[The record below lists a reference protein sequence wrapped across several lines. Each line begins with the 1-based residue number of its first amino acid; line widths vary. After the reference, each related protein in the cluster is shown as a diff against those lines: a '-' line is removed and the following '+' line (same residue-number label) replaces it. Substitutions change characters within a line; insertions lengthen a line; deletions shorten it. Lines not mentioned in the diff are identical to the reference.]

1 MVGFSLFQVEVA
13 VLTPDP
19 PIHHL
24 SVVMPD
30 ELRQCRI
37 KVLLLKML
45 MRLGS
50 PAVDTYTATAAA
62 APSTPPTASR
72 GTIPTLKPHKP
83 EQSLP

>member
-62 APSTPPTASR
+62 APSTPQTVDCFTRHYSNTKAPQA
-72 GTIPTLKPHKP
+72 
-83 EQSLP
+83 